1 MLPPALTAPRDVRLP
16 QGDWRRLLAGRRGWF
31 GVVRSTGRVDPVF
44 VWVFDG
50 TTFIADMGLRPAATR
65 GTYTLRCEA
74 GLQSALVPLAAC
86 TWHAQAVFEVVIVVD
101 VQSEPQTFR
110 LAHNWKIRVPKPCPR
125 SKARDA
131 DGAEPRASR
140 SARSDDESAGSSS
153 VSDRERSDASGP
165 VPEVATDL
173 DSGVDVPPDPHA
185 RKNVSSESN
194 VSDDDDDD
202 EPEVSRAAAGAPC
215 RGNAALGAEGGSD
228 DEDPEVSNA
237 RRLRHPPGTWTVWEH
252 TFFYMTQTH
261 GKLDIKMH
269 VKGCLRGGA
278 RGMQPPL
285 LSRTLTPAMYGP
297 DETPTACPRT
307 KFLLR
312 CWCVWRLRQ
321 DGWAER
327 TKFRRQELAAL
338 IAAVRLEYEDLRPL
352 APGPI
357 LGSEAGERKALLWAP
372 DVFSREGSKRARRAR
387 D

>member
-1 MLPPALTAPRDVRLP
+1 M
-16 QGDWRRLLAGRRGWF
+16 
-31 GVVRSTGRVDPVF
+31 VRSSGRVVPVF

-65 GTYTLRCEA
+65 YTYTLLCEA
-74 GLQSALVPLAAC
+74 GLQSKLVPLAAC
-86 TWHAQAVFEVVIVVD
+86 MWHAQAVYEIVIVVD

-110 LAHNWKIRVPKPCPR
+110 VAHCWKITVSKPCRR

-165 VPEVATDL
+165 VLEVATDL

-194 VSDDDDDD
+194 VSDDDDD

-215 RGNAALGAEGGSD
+215 RGNAARGAEGGSD

-237 RRLRHPPGTWTVWEH
+237 TRLRHPPGTWTVWEH

-285 LSRTLTPAMYGP
+285 LSRTLTPKMYGP

-327 TKFRRQELAAL
+327 TEFRQHELAL
-338 IAAVRLEYEDLRPL
+338 LLAAVRLEYEDVRPL
-352 APGPI
+352 APRPI
-357 LGSEAGERKALLWAP
+357 LGSELGQRKALKWVP
-372 DVFSREGSKRARRAR
+372 DVVDPGGSKRARRAR